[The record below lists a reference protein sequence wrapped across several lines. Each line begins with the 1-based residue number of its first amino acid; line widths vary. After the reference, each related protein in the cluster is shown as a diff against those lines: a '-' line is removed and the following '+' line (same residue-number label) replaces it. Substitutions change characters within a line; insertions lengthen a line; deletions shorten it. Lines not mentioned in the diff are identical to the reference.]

1 MISATELAQIAAP
14 ARSTGFSTFS
24 SSLGSAKIFCGEP
37 HGAHRTAE
45 LQASFSWPHHVPNC
59 QHNVRWLSRA
69 PSRGS
74 WVRDGAQAEHRT
86 CHGLAPVAAA
96 LPSAYRPLQA
106 MATVFTMPSIRLRTT
121 GAGYAACAWLRRMR
135 DGAAKRATPIEPN

>member
-69 PSRGS
+69 SRGS

-106 MATVFTMPSIRLRTT
+106 MATVFTMPSIRLRTA
-121 GAGYAACAWLRRMR
+121 GAGYAACAWLRRVR

>member
-14 ARSTGFSTFS
+14 ERSTGFSTFS

-69 PSRGS
+69 PSGGS

-106 MATVFTMPSIRLRTT
+106 MATVFTMPSIRLRTA
-121 GAGYAACAWLRRMR
+121 GAGYAACAWLRRVR